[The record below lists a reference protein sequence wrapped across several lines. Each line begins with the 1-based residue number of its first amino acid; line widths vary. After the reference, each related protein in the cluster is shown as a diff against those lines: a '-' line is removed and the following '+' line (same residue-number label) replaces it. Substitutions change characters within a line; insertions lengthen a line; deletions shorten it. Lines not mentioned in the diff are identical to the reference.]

1 MTNKY
6 QATVTPHAASPRK
19 TWVSPQ
25 LSVLPAEDAQ
35 SAPIPG
41 IGDGSFS
48 MGS

>member
-1 MTNKY
+1 MTHTDNRVADPS
-6 QATVTPHAASPRK
+6 ATHPRK
-19 TWVSPQ
+19 AWTRPEVA
-25 LSVLPAEDAQ
+25 LLAAEDAQ